1 MQQNNASTQ
10 PETKEG
16 RHEHLPGDSLASNP
30 QALPFL
36 SGSTSLEGKRTQQHA
51 SSSAASEAK
60 AQNCEQS
67 YASTSSE
74 RQAQHPSQ
82 SYASTSS
89 KAREQALTLREV
101 PPMHSDPSDLSQFPD
116 GINISVQHPPSSL
129 HFPTCLVEMA
139 PQDFGEITTSWEE
152 YASQQHSSSD
162 LESSH
167 NALLAH
173 FESLA
178 SFPPLLDTEP
188 PSLTLDQPIPSAV
201 NVSLGQMPSFTQ
213 SNPNPMPDLSQ
224 FLDALSGAP
233 MEQQYSRSSS
243 ASQLPFSSQ
252 AQPLFHSDDH
262 QSPFLTP
269 NQDISSAMGSV
280 GLDGHCAM
288 DCNDDI
294 ILKSDGPSGDI
305 FMDVDDQGPPY
316 EPLLQHPSEVRV
328 PSYATPTTSIGAP
341 AQIYDSP
348 LAQLPSFLPASYQ
361 PPTQPLCQTPI
372 FRQDAPHSEL
382 TFMQETHLCRTV
394 GDLCGTHQNCS

>member
-16 RHEHLPGDSLASNP
+16 RHEHLPGDSLASNSQVP
-30 QALPFL
+30 PFL
-36 SGSTSLEGKRTQQHA
+36 SGSTSLEGKRTQQYA
-51 SSSAASEAK
+51 SSSAASETR
-60 AQNCEQS
+60 AQNCEQP

-74 RQAQHPSQ
+74 RQVQHPSQ
-82 SYASTSS
+82 SYASTSD
-89 KAREQALTLREV
+89 KAREQTPTLSEV
-101 PPMHSDPSDLSQFPD
+101 PPMHSDPSDLSQFLP
-116 GINISVQHPPSSL
+116 
-129 HFPTCLVEMA
+129 
-139 PQDFGEITTSWEE
+139 PQDFGEISKSWEE
-152 YASQQHSSSD
+152 YASQQQLSSD
-162 LESSH
+162 LESSN

-188 PSLTLDQPIPSAV
+188 PSLTLDQPIPSSV

-213 SNPNPMPDLSQ
+213 SNPNPMLDLSQ
-224 FLDALSGAP
+224 FLDALPGSPLA
-233 MEQQYSRSSS
+233 QQHSRSSS
-243 ASQLPFSSQ
+243 ASQPPFSSQ
-252 AQPLFHSDDH
+252 AQSLFHSDDH
-262 QSPFLTP
+262 QSSFLTP

-316 EPLLQHPSEVRV
+316 EPLLQHPSEVRE
-328 PSYATPTTSIGAP
+328 PSYTASIETP

-348 LAQLPSFLPASYQ
+348 LAQSPSFIPASYH
-361 PPTQPLCQTPI
+361 PPTQPLRQTPT
-372 FRQDAPHSEL
+372 FVQDPPYNTSTFGRDAPHCEL
-382 TFMQETHLCRTV
+382 TFMQETPLYKTV
-394 GDLCGTHQNCS
+394 SDLLGTPQSCS